1 MSIEPTEPAGTH
13 VQAIDAAVAGG
24 GNTAESLPPSAAAS
38 TDANAAGG
46 GTALHADAVAV
57 AIGTVHEGHHIDP
70 PRDPGATDLVLGH
83 VASATDWRMPESA
96 FAVVAGP
103 GRQKPATRAYYSA
116 QAART
121 ELYSAAHAMLAT
133 RDAGGVLQRQ
143 PSKEESSRERTV
155 QRIIQLAFAINVVL
169 FLLKVAAA
177 AYSGSVAVIGS
188 AIDSSMD
195 VFSGSILF
203 VAARIASKR
212 DPVRF
217 PVGKTRLEPLA
228 IVIFACVMCMAAL
241 QLFVAAAQDIIAGVA
256 EGPGVLVIDA
266 LPLAALAAAV
276 VSKSAVLCLSCR
288 YRSSSASIEAL
299 QKDAVNDV
307 VTNAAAIL
315 AVVVASRVSA
325 AWWLDPAFG
334 MALACMI
341 VATWSVTIKEFVYA
355 LSGETGAQALR
366 LRPPLA
372 AYHGSSSPPL
382 PPAADPETVSQLI
395 FLAANH
401 DKRVTHVESLVA
413 YHVGT
418 NVIVEVNPR

>member
-1 MSIEPTEPAGTH
+1 MLQSKA
-13 VQAIDAAVAGG
+13 
-24 GNTAESLPPSAAAS
+24 TARPRPPSAAAN
-38 TDANAAGG
+38 TDANTAAG
-46 GTALHADAVAV
+46 GTALHDNAV
-57 AIGTVHEGHHIDP
+57 AIAVGSAHEGHHVHPTRGSDS
-70 PRDPGATDLVLGH
+70 TDLVVGH

-96 FAVVAGP
+96 FTLVTSP
-103 GRQKPATRAYYSA
+103 SRQTPAARAYYRA
-116 QAART
+116 QTART
-121 ELYSAAHAMLAT
+121 ELYSAAHAMLAK

-143 PSKEESSRERTV
+143 PSKEESGRERTV

-217 PVGKTRLEPLA
+217 SVGKTRLEPLA

-241 QLFVAAAQDIIAGVA
+241 QLFVAAVQDVIAGVA
-256 EGPGVLVIDA
+256 EGPAVLVIDA

-276 VSKSAVLCLSCR
+276 VSKSVVLCLSCR

-299 QKDAVNDV
+299 QKDAANDV

-355 LSGETGAQALR
+355 LSGETGAWLTGGAEFVYALSGETGAWLTGGALR
-366 LRPPLA
+366 VLSRYRSPSHPP
-372 AYHGSSSPPL
+372 SPCSGP
-382 PPAADPETVSQLI
+382 
-395 FLAANH
+395 
-401 DKRVTHVESLVA
+401 
-413 YHVGT
+413 
-418 NVIVEVNPR
+418 